1 MKKFES
7 QLGNNVLFCEN
18 LDDMI
23 QNMEYDS
30 VLLAKDI
37 IPVLERCNPKYPY
50 DCDVLMMLVARI
62 AAMVIA
68 NVEGDDYDAEKR
80 VRNSFEYYLECFRK
94 AKKGE
99 IECEVFDVE

>member
-7 QLGNNVLFCEN
+7 QLGHNVLFSEN

-37 IPVLERCNPKYPY
+37 MPVLGRCNPKYPY
-50 DCDVLMMLVARI
+50 DCDVLMMLVARLAAYAI
-62 AAMVIA
+62 AKI
-68 NVEGDDYDAEKR
+68 EGDDYNAENR
-80 VRNSFEYYLECFRK
+80 VRSCFEYYLECFRK
-94 AKKGE
+94 FKNGE
-99 IECEVFDVE
+99 LECEVFDVE

>member
-7 QLGNNVLFCEN
+7 QLGHNVLFSEN

-37 IPVLERCNPKYPY
+37 MPVLGRCNPKYPY
-50 DCDVLMMLVARI
+50 DCDVLMMLVARLAAYAI
-62 AAMVIA
+62 AKI
-68 NVEGDDYDAEKR
+68 EDDDYNAEKR
-80 VRNSFEYYLECFRK
+80 VRSSFEYYLEGFRK
-94 AKKGE
+94 ARDGE

>member
-7 QLGNNVLFCEN
+7 QLGKVVLFSESVE
-18 LDDMI
+18 DFI

-37 IPVLERCNPKYPY
+37 MPVLDRCNLKNPY

-62 AAMVIA
+62 AAYEVA
-68 NVEGDDYDAEKR
+68 KVEGEDYNAEKR
-80 VRNSFEYYLECFRK
+80 VRSSFDYYLECFRDARDGK
-94 AKKGE
+94 
-99 IECEVFDVE
+99 IECEEFDVK

>member
-7 QLGNNVLFCEN
+7 QLGHNVLFSEN

-37 IPVLERCNPKYPY
+37 MPVLGRCNPKYPY
-50 DCDVLMMLVARI
+50 DCDVLMMLVARLAAYAI
-62 AAMVIA
+62 AKI
-68 NVEGDDYDAEKR
+68 EGDDYNAEKR
-80 VRNSFEYYLECFRK
+80 VRSSFEYYLEGCRK
-94 AKKGE
+94 ARDGE